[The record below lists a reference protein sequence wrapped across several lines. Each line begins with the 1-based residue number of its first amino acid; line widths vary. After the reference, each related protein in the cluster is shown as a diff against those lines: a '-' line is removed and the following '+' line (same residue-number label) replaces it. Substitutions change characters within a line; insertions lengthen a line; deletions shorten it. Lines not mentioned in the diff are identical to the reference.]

1 MTANLPGD
9 IADLVIAGRAA
20 FAKSDWPAAYDALI
34 QADAITPLAAE
45 DLDRAAEAAMWVGE
59 HQACVEF
66 GQRAFTAWES
76 AGEVRHAATAAMSLC
91 RDHVARQR
99 SAVAAG
105 WFQRAQHLLEDVE
118 ECSETGRLKGLEGAI
133 AMFLLKDLE
142 AAEGHFDRALQIARA
157 VGDRDLEAMQLVMI
171 GTVQVRRGDVTSGL
185 RMMDEAMTSAVTG
198 SLGNIVTAQIYCSTI
213 SLCQALGDVRR
224 AHEWTEEAVSCS
236 TRPGTSDYPGDC
248 RLHRAEITRLR
259 GDWTEAETELHR
271 VMGDLERWDL
281 THVGGAWH
289 EIGAIELRRGNLAAA
304 RQAFEHAQE
313 YGNECLPGLAALRL
327 AEGDHAHAAALLAAA
342 VAQAAAADPLAVA
355 QLLPVLIEAQ
365 IHGDDLDAA
374 DASLAR
380 LTEFAETFATVVPQ
394 AEAAIGAARLAAAR
408 NDLDRAATSAR
419 AAISLWRDAG
429 LPYET
434 AQAQHLLADVSHR
447 AGDRAAAIVELDA
460 ALAVFE
466 GLGATRD
473 LTAAQMLRAR
483 LGDLAPGRRVCR
495 TFMFTDIVDS
505 TRLLAAMGD
514 DRWAGVLRW
523 HDRTIRDLLMQHGG
537 IEVKQRGGGDG
548 FFAAFED
555 ASDAV
560 GCAQAIQRQCAAHRE
575 EAGFAPDV
583 RIGVHQADALLSGH
597 DFAGIGVHEAAR
609 IGAMAEAGQI
619 VASAMT
625 VAAAGSPA
633 ATTPVEVELKG
644 LAAPMLVQTVEWS

>member
-1 MTANLPGD
+1 MTENLPGN
-9 IADLVIAGRAA
+9 IADVVTTGRAA
-20 FAKSDWPAAYDALI
+20 FARSDWQTAYDSLVE
-34 QADAITPLAAE
+34 ADAITPLAAE
-45 DLDRAAEAAMWVGE
+45 DLDRAAEAAMWVGD
-59 HQACVEF
+59 HQACIEF
-66 GQRAFTAWES
+66 GQRAFNAWEA
-76 AGEVRHAATAAMSLC
+76 AGDVKHAASAAMSLC
-91 RDHVARQR
+91 RDHTARQR

-105 WFQRAQHLLEDVE
+105 WWQRAQHLLEDVE
-118 ECSETGRLKGLEGAI
+118 ECSETGRLTSLNGFI
-133 AMFLLKDLE
+133 AMFLLKDLD
-142 AAEGHFDRALQIARA
+142 AAEGHFGRALQIARA

-185 RMMDEAMTSAVTG
+185 RVVDEAMTPAVAG

-271 VMGDLERWDL
+271 VMDDLERWDL
-281 THVGGAWH
+281 THVGGAWY
-289 EIGAIELRRGNLAAA
+289 ELGAIELRRGDLAGA
-304 RQAFEHAQE
+304 RQAFARAQE
-313 YGNECLPGLAALRL
+313 YGNECLPGL
-327 AEGDHAHAAALLAAA
+327 
-342 VAQAAAADPLAVA
+342 VA

-394 AEAAIGAARLAAAR
+394 AETAIGAARLAAAR
-408 NDLDRAATSAR
+408 NDLERAATSAR

-434 AQAQHLLADVSHR
+434 AQAQHLLADVSNR

-460 ALAVFE
+460 ALSVFE

-473 LTAAQMLRAR
+473 PTAAQMLRAR

-514 DRWAGVLRW
+514 DRWAAVLRW

-548 FFAAFED
+548 FFAAFEQ

-560 GCAQAIQRQCAAHRE
+560 ECAQAIQRQCAAHRE

-609 IGAMAEAGQI
+609 IGATAEAGQI
-619 VASAMT
+619 VASAT
-625 VAAAGSPA
+625 TIAAAGSPA
-633 ATTPVEVELKG
+633 ATPPVEVALKG